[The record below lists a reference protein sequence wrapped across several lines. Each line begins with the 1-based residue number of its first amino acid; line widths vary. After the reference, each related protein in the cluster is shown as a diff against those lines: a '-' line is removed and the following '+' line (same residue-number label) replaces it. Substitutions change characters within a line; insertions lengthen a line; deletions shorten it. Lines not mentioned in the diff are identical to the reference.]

1 MSDFRSKHSLAQR
14 QDEAHRIAERYPGR
28 IPVIVERANRA
39 ADIPY
44 IDKQKFLVP
53 SHMTVGQFLFIV
65 RKRLTLPPEKALF
78 IFINGQL
85 PTTAQTIGALYHE
98 HKNEDGFLYVFYSG
112 ESTFG

>member
-1 MSDFRSKHSLAQR
+1 MSDFRSKHPFAHR
-14 QDEAHRIAERYPGR
+14 CEEAKRIAERYPGR
-28 IPVIVERANRA
+28 IPVIVEKASRAS
-39 ADIPY
+39 DIAS

-85 PTTAQTIGALYHE
+85 PTTAQTIGSLHHD
-98 HKNEDGFLYVFYSG
+98 HKDDDGFLYVFYSG